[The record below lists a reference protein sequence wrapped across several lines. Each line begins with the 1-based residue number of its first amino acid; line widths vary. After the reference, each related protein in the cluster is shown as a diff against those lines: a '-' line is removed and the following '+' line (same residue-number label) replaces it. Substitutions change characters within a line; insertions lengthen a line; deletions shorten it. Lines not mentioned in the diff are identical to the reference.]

1 MFRNRATIRPLR
13 AAWLAALVLM
23 AMNSS
28 SVRAGFTFGPRAEVD
43 FATVFP
49 TLDPAYD
56 GITSFSA
63 DGLEIYVQS
72 TRPGGLSQWM
82 DLWVTRR
89 DAIDADWA
97 PLENLGPA
105 INSPG
110 GAALSTITG
119 NGLELYFNS
128 DRPGGQGDFDL
139 YVATRKTRNDRW
151 SQAVNLGP
159 KVNGPA
165 CDGVP
170 SITRDGLELY
180 FTSNRPGGHGNF
192 DVYATRRATVND
204 PWGEAENLGP
214 VVNSK
219 YDDAGPSI
227 SPDGLV
233 LLYQDYLSTPRPNGY
248 GGGDFWMTRRA
259 SRLAPWGPPVNL
271 GPNANGPTFE
281 HNVHFSPD
289 GFVLHYSTANADWTV
304 VENWQAPI
312 LPIVD
317 FNADG
322 KVDLVDLVMLIDNWG
337 TSNTLCDIGPMP
349 WGDGKVDIEDLKV
362 FMTYYEKE
370 NPPKSEDSK

>member
-1 MFRNRATIRPLR
+1 MFRNRTTTWPSH
-13 AAWLAALVLM
+13 AAWWAALVLLTLGVGGVQ
-23 AMNSS
+23 AD
-28 SVRAGFTFGPRAEVD
+28 FTFGPREKVD
-43 FATVFP
+43 FAMAFP

-56 GITSFSA
+56 GITSFSS

-72 TRPGGLSQWM
+72 TRPGGLSSWM

-89 DAIDADWA
+89 GSTDADWA

-105 INSPG
+105 VNVPN

-139 YVATRKTRNDRW
+139 YVATRKTRNNPW

-192 DVYATRRATVND
+192 DVYVARRATVND

-214 VVNSK
+214 LVNSE

-227 SPDGLV
+227 SPDGRV

-259 SRLAPWGPPVNL
+259 GRSAPWGSPVNL
-271 GPNANGPTFE
+271 GPAINGPNFE

-289 GFVLHYSTANADWTV
+289 GCVLHYSTASADWSV

-317 FNADG
+317 FNSDQ

-337 TSNTLCDIGPMP
+337 TSNTQCDIGPMP

-362 FMTYYEKE
+362 FMTYWEKD
-370 NPPKSEDSK
+370 NPPQPADSK